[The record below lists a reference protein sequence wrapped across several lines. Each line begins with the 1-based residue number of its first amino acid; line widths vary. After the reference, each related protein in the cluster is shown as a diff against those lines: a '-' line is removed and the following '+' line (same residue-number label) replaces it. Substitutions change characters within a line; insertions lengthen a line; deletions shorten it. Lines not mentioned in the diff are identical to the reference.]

1 MTLDQL
7 SEEEMAV
14 VRSVAEGLTNREIAE
29 RLSLGADTVT
39 HCLFRIFDKLGVSG
53 RVELVFTVLMN
64 PQLVGIEMSAE
75 EIAELKRRLAEQR
88 AAGEATLRRRLKRE
102 SKSES
107 ED

>member
-7 SEEEMAV
+7 SEEEMTV
-14 VRSVAEGLTNREIAE
+14 VRSLAEGLTNGEIAE
-29 RLSLGADTVT
+29 RLSLGVDTINDR
-39 HCLFRIFDKLGVSG
+39 LFRMFDKLGVSG
-53 RVELVFTVLMN
+53 RVELIFMVLMN
-64 PQLVGIEMSAE
+64 PKLVGVEMSAE

-88 AAGEATLRRRLKRE
+88 AAGEAALRRRLKRE